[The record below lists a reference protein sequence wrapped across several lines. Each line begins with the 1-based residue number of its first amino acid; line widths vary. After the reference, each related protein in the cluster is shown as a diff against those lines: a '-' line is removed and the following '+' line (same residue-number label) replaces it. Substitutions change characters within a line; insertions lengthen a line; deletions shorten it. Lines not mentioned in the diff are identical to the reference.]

1 MTLALG
7 WRVGQPPPPHSEDMS
22 KLTGG
27 QRGYMTGVA
36 IGTGTGTSGL
46 ACPVIDRH
54 RDLWACLP
62 CDWEHSVGPVFT
74 KAGTGPSV
82 DGPLATCLRIL
93 DPVSPSHGE
102 GWASSVQALLGIL
115 VPPEKVLPT
124 LGSQRLVLMPS
135 SDAVGSAADPFPHLS
150 MALCHRSESSPRHT
164 GLCGTSLT
172 LRPSCVPCWLGPG
185 LWLWELGIKC
195 LLCPRE
201 DLSSAP

>member
-7 WRVGQPPPPHSEDMS
+7 WRVGQPPAPP
-22 KLTGG
+22 L
-27 QRGYMTGVA
+27 RGYVKADWGA
-36 IGTGTGTSGL
+36 ERAHDRSGHRN
-46 ACPVIDRH
+46 RH

-82 DGPLATCLRIL
+82 DGPLATCPRIL

-185 LWLWELGIKC
+185 LWLWELGIK
-195 LLCPRE
+195 
-201 DLSSAP
+201 